1 MNSVVL
7 LLGAVIA
14 FVVAY
19 KVYGDFL
26 AKKWGIS
33 NDKVTPATKINDDK
47 DDYRDILFHKERFT
61 ETYRYMFLGIG
72 DHDFRMIQGDIEAM
86 RLLREEYG
94 LPIDF
99 YHVPG
104 IHDWTFWRKALVR
117 FMGKVFH

>member
-1 MNSVVL
+1 
-7 LLGAVIA
+7 
-14 FVVAY
+14 
-19 KVYGDFL
+19 
-26 AKKWGIS
+26 
-33 NDKVTPATKINDDK
+33 
-47 DDYRDILFHKERFT
+47 
-61 ETYRYMFLGIG
+61 MFLGIG
-72 DHDFRMIQGDIEAM
+72 DQDFRMIQGDIEAM

>member
-1 MNSVVL
+1 MLCLMVVIRVL
-7 LLGAVIA
+7 
-14 FVVAY
+14 
-19 KVYGDFL
+19 KH
-26 AKKWGIS
+26 S
-33 NDKVTPATKINDDK
+33 IN
-47 DDYRDILFHKERFT
+47 HV
-61 ETYRYMFLGIG
+61 
-72 DHDFRMIQGDIEAM
+72 IEAM